1 MHKIAMFS
9 CKSNPSSYHRR
20 CYEKST
26 SYIANSVT
34 HWCNMN
40 SNAIFLPYAKNYH
53 VWHYLTI
60 KPFRCCFQATAGVH
74 INPQKIRVWE
84 LNSQTFP
91 HSNSS
96 YIFIHG
102 SIHKESGRER
112 EGRNNNIRIAGIIS
126 LNAYLSHLLY
136 GNFYCCYW
144 GFLFVSLSFS
154 LSLFHFEILFFTK
167 LYFWNRAGEFKCS
180 CLYGQSS
187 TWRPVHTLIFIF
199 ERNRT
204 TMRIMGKSWPCSC
217 DSIR

>member
-1 MHKIAMFS
+1 MFS
-9 CKSNPSSYHRR
+9 CNNNPSSSFLWKIPVLFHKYSL
-20 CYEKST
+20 K
-26 SYIANSVT
+26 

-40 SNAIFLPYAKNYH
+40 SNTISLPYAKHYH

-102 SIHKESGRER
+102 SIHKESERER
-112 EGRNNNIRIAGIIS
+112 KGRNNNIRIAGIIS
-126 LNAYLSHLLY
+126 LHAYLSHLLY
-136 GNFYCCYW
+136 GNFYCCCW

-154 LSLFHFEILFFTK
+154 LSHIDILFFTNA
-167 LYFWNRAGEFKCS
+167 YFWNRAGEFKS
-180 CLYGQSS
+180 VRY
-187 TWRPVHTLIFIF
+187 PI
-199 ERNRT
+199 
-204 TMRIMGKSWPCSC
+204 
-217 DSIR
+217 